1 MITLL
6 LVMLVM
12 HTLLYCCILLGIKL
26 LLLLVAQLRAVP
38 KLADMELS
46 QILVFR
52 GQEPTISFQWVS
64 ARKM

>member
-1 MITLL
+1 MYAPTIQTKMSGYNVLWGY
-6 LVMLVM
+6 LV
-12 HTLLYCCILLGIKL
+12 I
-26 LLLLVAQLRAVP
+26 VAQLRAVP

-46 QILVFR
+46 QILEFR